1 MMTVDVFSRLSAT
14 QVLGATISLAVIV
27 LSAAVI
33 VTTFISGWRDNR
45 PSQQ

>member
-1 MMTVDVFSRLSAT
+1 MMTADVLTHLSAT
-14 QVLGATISLAVIV
+14 QALGATISLAVIV